1 MMNTQIKT
9 SKTQTNNQNLESSAQ
24 QGLLTQR
31 SPLTQGS
38 RAMVKQASLITLLAS
53 TTLLFG
59 CGGGGGG
66 GGSTAA
72 PAPAVAS
79 TMSDLTVPDGFDYN
93 PVDQHDLDIDISHIS
108 TSRSFVSVYSR
119 YSERSDSSLK
129 PDYSSRL
136 LAGSLTNGQFSS
148 SFTAPISEENL
159 LIEIWFY
166 DGQEPLQQVI
176 SSDTLQVTW

>member
-1 MMNTQIKT
+1 MMNTQMKT
-9 SKTQTNNQNLESSAQ
+9 STTQTSNQKLELSTQ
-24 QGLLTQR
+24 Q
-31 SPLTQGS
+31 SHLTQGS

-59 CGGGGGG
+59 CGGGGG
-66 GGSTAA
+66 STAA

-79 TMSDLTVPDGFDYN
+79 TMSDLTVPDGFNYN

-148 SFTAPISEENL
+148 SFTAPISAENL

>member
-1 MMNTQIKT
+1 MMNTQMKT
-9 SKTQTNNQNLESSAQ
+9 SKTQTNNQSLEASAEHS
-24 QGLLTQR
+24 LHTQHG
-31 SPLTQGS
+31 PLTQGS